1 MATEKLIVMSCYRYD
16 CPAIASPYRQ
26 SSPPVWPAEQRG
38 KSADSWWFD
47 QRLPRGGS
55 TRPGGNRPA
64 SCPAPPPIKS
74 IWPAYCCLLLL
85 PSAALESTCC
95 FHCCARCLLCHSIRS
110 KPAQG
115 CSEVVLPPECF
126 FRVQELSNLASQ
138 WGIRLPVK
146 ARSNYI
152 VQFFCT
158 LANLTSVYCLVAG
171 KALLWLEL
179 ATSAVEQMLPL
190 ARWQVGRFSW
200 RLLQHRW
207 CWKCTHL
214 CLLNHY
220 VWTNHVTANL
230 ISG

>member
-1 MATEKLIVMSCYRYD
+1 MARWQPTSFLSNTATYQIH
-16 CPAIASPYRQ
+16 
-26 SSPPVWPAEQRG
+26 
-38 KSADSWWFD
+38 
-47 QRLPRGGS
+47 L
-55 TRPGGNRPA
+55 T
-64 SCPAPPPIKS
+64 
-74 IWPAYCCLLLL
+74 CLLLPTIA

-95 FHCCARCLLCHSIRS
+95 FHCCARSLLCHSIRS

-138 WGIRLPVK
+138 WGIRFPVK

-152 VQFFCT
+152 VQLFCT
-158 LANLTSVYCLVAG
+158 LANLTSVYCLVVG

-179 ATSAVEQMLPL
+179 PTSAVEQMLPL

-207 CWKCTHL
+207 CWKWL
-214 CLLNHY
+214 QNNY
-220 VWTNHVTANL
+220 V
-230 ISG
+230 